1 MLAPLV
7 AVLVWAD
14 RKLNISGRAVEWF
27 LPRALKWIVLG
38 ADIANRE
45 FD

>member
-1 MLAPLV
+1 MFAPLV

-14 RKLNISGRAVEWF
+14 RKLNIGGRGGTDSPA
-27 LPRALKWIVLG
+27 G

>member
-14 RKLNISGRAVEWF
+14 RKLNIGGRGGIV